1 MPEGRFDHGKGPGE
15 RIRLQLG
22 AELAGE
28 RRLARCEFPPE
39 EICGLAAKQIAGE
52 FA

>member
-22 AELAGE
+22 AELAANG
-28 RRLARCEFPPE
+28 
-39 EICGLAAKQIAGE
+39 G
-52 FA
+52 